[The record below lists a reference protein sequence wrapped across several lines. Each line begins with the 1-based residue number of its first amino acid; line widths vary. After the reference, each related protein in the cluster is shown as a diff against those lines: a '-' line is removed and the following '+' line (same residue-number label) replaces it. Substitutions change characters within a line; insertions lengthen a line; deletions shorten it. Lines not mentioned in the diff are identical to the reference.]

1 MGIKANISYVRLK
14 AVCIW
19 SDRGIALAGN
29 TFSSPFAEC
38 NTGMGDGVKRER
50 ERNRMR
56 KRTRRQSSWSR
67 QGEARERQDEHSRC
81 LT

>member
-29 TFSSPFAEC
+29 TFFSPFAEC

-50 ERNRMR
+50 
-56 KRTRRQSSWSR
+56 KRRQSSWSR
-67 QGEARERQDEHSRC
+67 QGEARERPDEHSRC